1 MNEIHQ
7 LIAQFGALG
16 VLLWL
21 VLHIFRVL
29 IPETLDRFRK
39 ELEAQRHEFGQL
51 FREMLA
57 AVRRQREA
65 FELLAQRIEELMG
78 DDAKRAARRVDK
90 DDSVRE

>member
-39 ELEAQRHEFGQL
+39 ELEAQRHEFSQL

-65 FELLAQRIEELMG
+65 FELLAQRIEELIDG
-78 DDAKRAARRVDK
+78 DAKRAARRANK